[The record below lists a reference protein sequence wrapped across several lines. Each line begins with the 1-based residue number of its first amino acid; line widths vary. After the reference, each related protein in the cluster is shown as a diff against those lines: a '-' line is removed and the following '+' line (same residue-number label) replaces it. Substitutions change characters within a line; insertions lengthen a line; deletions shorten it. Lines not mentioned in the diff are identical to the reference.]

1 MQVKMKKPIGIIAG
15 LFLAFQVQAQSLEE
29 GIKMV
34 GYERYEKARQELA
47 PLAAGNAR
55 ANYYL
60 GLAELGLEHT
70 DAAAAI
76 FSKFPDDPANMAG
89 SARVAFIRKNP
100 AEGMRLAQ
108 AVVAKAKKKDWEHF
122 RFAADAITY
131 TEGGDIQ
138 QAISWYK
145 TALQR
150 NDNWE
155 VRIGLGDAYRKTSGG
170 GGEAMNN
177 YEYVTG
183 KYPNNS
189 LAHSRVGSL
198 WYGAR
203 KYDLALEAWQKAKN
217 ADPANPL
224 PYRDL
229 ANAYFYSGKYDLARQ
244 NVEQY
249 LELSDKSCDDRIQH
263 ANLLYLTKEYDAAIG
278 KMQEIIST
286 CGEKPYM
293 YRVIGYSQYESKNYD
308 EALQAMRT
316 FFVKQDPAKVLPS
329 DYLYYGRIM
338 MQTGNPD
345 SADVYLARAVA
356 ADTARDKSETY
367 RQIAEG
373 FKDMKTD
380 TGYAIAG
387 SWYARLVAENPDAA
401 PLDYYYWGFWNYYG
415 RKYEEAAKAFEAM
428 EAKYPDQPSATY
440 WRGRAAAAMDPEAK
454 EGIAVPHY
462 TKWLDIPNSDGY
474 SKKNADLMQAYQYLA
489 LYHYN
494 KSEKAETQKYLDL
507 ITAIEPDN
515 KFVKQVKE
523 AMNAPKKK

>member
-1 MQVKMKKPIGIIAG
+1 MKKTIGGIIAG
-15 LFLAFQVQAQSLEE
+15 LAFAFCAQAQSLDE
-29 GIKMV
+29 GVKMI
-34 GYERYEKARQELA
+34 GYERYEKAKQELA

-76 FSKFPDDPANMAG
+76 FARYPADPANMAG
-89 SARVAFIRKNP
+89 MARVAFLRKNP

-108 AVVAKAKKKDWEHF
+108 AVADKAKRKDWEPLK
-122 RFAADAITY
+122 FAADAVTY
-131 TEGGDIQ
+131 TEGGDVQ
-138 QAISWYK
+138 QAVSWYK
-145 TALQR
+145 AALQKE
-150 NDNWE
+150 DNADLHLA
-155 VRIGLGDAYRKTSGG
+155 LGDAYRKTSGG

-183 KYPNNS
+183 KEPRNS

-203 KYDLALEAWQKAKN
+203 KYDLALEAWQKAKD

-249 LELSDKSCDDRIQH
+249 LSLSDKSCDDRIQH
-263 ANLLYLTKEYDAAIG
+263 ANLLYLTKDYAAAIG

-293 YRVIGYSQYESKNYD
+293 YRVIGYSQYESQQYD
-308 EALQAMRT
+308 EALKNMRI
-316 FFVKQDPAKVLPS
+316 FFTKQDPAKVLPS

-338 MQTGNPD
+338 MQTNHPD
-345 SADVYLARAVA
+345 SADIYFAKAVA
-356 ADTARDKSETY
+356 ADTAKDKSETY

-373 FKDMKTD
+373 FKELKSD

-387 SWYARLVAENPDAA
+387 AWYGRLVAENPDATA
-401 PLDYYYWGFWNYYG
+401 LDYYYWGFWSYYG
-415 RKYEEAAKAFEAM
+415 RKYEEAAKGFEAM

-440 WRGRAAAAMDPEAK
+440 WRGRVAAAMDPEAK
-454 EGIAVPHY
+454 EGTAVPFY
-462 TKWLDIPNSDGY
+462 TKWLEVPNTENY
-474 SKKNADLMQAYQYLA
+474 TKKNPDLMQAYQYLA

-494 KSEKAETQKYLDL
+494 KNDKPNAQKYLDL
-507 ITAIEPDN
+507 ITEIEPDN

-523 AMNAPKKK
+523 AMTAPKKGK